1 LFGLH
6 ICLGQSVSQFVIMDR
21 IKMLDGKKVD
31 LFSRYEIFVM
41 LNQISPFFI
50 QVIIITNMAAAT

>member
-1 LFGLH
+1 
-6 ICLGQSVSQFVIMDR
+6 MDR